1 MQTSSITVKPKIEI
15 RTLVSLAMLSAVSVA
30 LSFVEVT
37 MPLSPSFVKLD
48 VSDFPA
54 LLAAFTFGPLAG
66 VMVELIKNL
75 IGLLSTGTGGIGE
88 LANFI
93 IGGAMAFS
101 AGIIYR
107 RRRTLK
113 GALLALVCGSIVM
126 AIVGGVVNYFIL
138 LPLFSS
144 FMPMD
149 TIIASFGMFIPII
162 KTKLDVILYSTI
174 PFNLFKGALISV
186 VTFLLY
192 KRLSPLMK
200 GRIG

>member
-1 MQTSSITVKPKIEI
+1 MQTSSITVKPKMDT
-15 RTLVSLAMLSAVSVA
+15 RMLVSLAMLSAVSVA

-48 VSDFPA
+48 VSDFPV

-93 IGGAMAFS
+93 IGAAMAFS
-101 AGIIYR
+101 AGVIYQ

-113 GALLALVCGSIVM
+113 GALLAFVYGSIVM
-126 AIVGGVVNYFIL
+126 AIVGSVVNYFIL
-138 LPLFSS
+138 LPLFSG

-149 TIIASFGMFIPII
+149 AIIASFGVLVPII
-162 KTKLDVILYSTI
+162 KTKLDVILFSTI
-174 PFNLFKGALISV
+174 PFNLFKGALISA

-192 KRLSPLMK
+192 KRLSPFLK
-200 GRIG
+200 GGI